1 LFIQKILE
9 DIMSIPNNL
18 KYTKEHEWVL
28 VEGSTGTIGVTDYA
42 QGELGDVV
50 YVDIDPA
57 LSEIKKGES
66 IGTIEAVKTVSDIFA
81 PYSGKVI
88 EINNDIKDSPEIVN
102 TDPYGK
108 GWMIKIEISN
118 PADLED
124 LLDASAYQALIGQ

>member
-18 KYTKEHEWVL
+18 KYTKEHEWVF
-28 VEGSTGTIGVTDYA
+28 VEDSIGTIGVTDYA

-88 EINNDIKDSPEIVN
+88 EINNEVKDSPEIVN

-118 PADLED
+118 PEDLED

>member
-1 LFIQKILE
+1 
-9 DIMSIPNNL
+9 MSIPNNL

-28 VEGSTGTIGVTDYA
+28 VDGSIGTIGVTEYA

-50 YVDIDPA
+50 YVDIDPS

-81 PYSGKVI
+81 PYTGKVI
-88 EINNDIKDSPEIVN
+88 EINGDIKDSPEVIN
-102 TDPYGK
+102 SDPYGK
-108 GWMIKIEISN
+108 GWMIKVEISDAAELN
-118 PADLED
+118 D

>member
-1 LFIQKILE
+1 
-9 DIMSIPNNL
+9 MSIPNNL

-28 VEGSTGTIGVTDYA
+28 IEGNVGTIGVTDYA

-81 PYSGKVI
+81 PFSGKVI
-88 EINNDIKDSPEIVN
+88 ELNSEIKDSPELVN
-102 TDPYGK
+102 SDPYGK
-108 GWMIKIEISN
+108 GWMLKVEISN
-118 PADLED
+118 SADLAD